1 MAADASS
8 ALDRRDQLGSEGAV
22 RVYAYQCKAAKGDRP
37 QADQFLGPSISF
49 VRSGVFGFRS
59 EHEHGGGDCCV
70 IFAFDDAVL
79 EDMAGAHPRR
89 AASGYFA
96 RSVLP
101 PVPRIDALRHRAE
114 QRLHAGA
121 TSLGLEE
128 LGLAMAA
135 AALEQAGVTRPPK
148 PPPDSRSARDRVFGA
163 LALLERSS
171 AQQVQLTDIADAVGL
186 SPYHFLRLFK
196 REVGITPY
204 QFLIQSRIRRAI
216 ELLRDTQRPV
226 TDIAFDIGFGDLSN
240 FINAFRREVG
250 CSPMR
255 FRKLGA

>member
-1 MAADASS
+1 
-8 ALDRRDQLGSEGAV
+8 
-22 RVYAYQCKAAKGDRP
+22 
-37 QADQFLGPSISF
+37 
-49 VRSGVFGFRS
+49 
-59 EHEHGGGDCCV
+59 V